1 MRDGHPSP
9 DPPLRS
15 FLRTALLAGSV
26 LAALAAAAPS
36 LEAQQDTTTRAATR
50 RPRGDRNKLTPE
62 EITGAGNVATA
73 ADAIRLLR
81 PWWLAPPRGR
91 MASTD
96 MGGDTRAATQVVVY
110 IDGMRQPDLESSL
123 VTVKA
128 ADVTEIRYLDQNR
141 AVQNFGPGHEAGVID
156 VTTVNKKRR

>member
-1 MRDGHPSP
+1 M
-9 DPPLRS
+9 RS
-15 FLRTALLAGSV
+15 FLRTALLTGSV
-26 LAALAAAAPS
+26 LAALAAVPA
-36 LEAQQDTTTRAATR
+36 LEAQQDTTARAATR

-62 EITGAGNVATA
+62 EINGAGNVATA

-81 PWWLAPPRGR
+81 PWWLQPPRGR

-128 ADVTEIRYLDQNR
+128 ADVTEIRYHDQNR
-141 AVQNFGPGHEAGVID
+141 AVQNFGAGHEAGVID
-156 VTTVNKKRR
+156 VTTINKKRR